1 MVATAGR
8 VIRIIAERRLNQGDD
23 PHCHQPSRVRSAR
36 QHAPVDERATY
47 LLGLAVRRHL
57 EKLAPD
63 FDHLSTEA
71 TRTLETIGDWLD
83 DWLDN
88 EEFFHVDYTMGHA
101 FRPDIRHMMAQ

>member
-1 MVATAGR
+1 LST
-8 VIRIIAERRLNQGDD
+8 EHLTD
-23 PHCHQPSRVRSAR
+23 
-36 QHAPVDERATY
+36 DERATY

-71 TRTLETIGDWLD
+71 TRTLDTIGDWLD
-83 DWLDN
+83 DWLDH

-101 FRPDIRHMMAQ
+101 FRPDVRLWIAKEIEENEKLKAQNEKLKAQPPSEIDDDIPF